1 MRKCSRCKTMLA
13 DDYFYQSC
21 EKCRD
26 KQKIQVR
33 QNQLNRMGKGL
44 CQRCGKVPNVEGR
57 TMCRECMD
65 KQVEKNRNNRI
76 FYESVGMCKRCGKN
90 EPLGNHK
97 WCAECIEKSRQTN
110 RNRRDWDINWHKRV
124 YYERKEAGLCC
135 GCGKPTEGK
144 VYCEKCGARRNLES
158 RMRKERKKEG
168 IGLIP
173 RSERISFGLC
183 YTCGN
188 PLDVE
193 GKKMCSKCMSTNYIC
208 NGNLTGGV
216 NQHWI
221 RDNQRVFKKCNQ
233 KKDA

>member
-33 QNQLNRMGKGL
+33 QNQLKRIKNGL
-44 CQRCGKVPNVEGR
+44 CQRCGK
-57 TMCRECMD
+57 
-65 KQVEKNRNNRI
+65 
-76 FYESVGMCKRCGKN
+76 
-90 EPLGNHK
+90 
-97 WCAECIEKSRQTN
+97 
-110 RNRRDWDINWHKRV
+110 
-124 YYERKEAGLCC
+124 
-135 GCGKPTEGK
+135 PTEGK
-144 VYCEKCGARRNLES
+144 TYCEKCGARRNLES

-221 RDNQRVFKKCNQ
+221 RDNQHVFKKRNQ